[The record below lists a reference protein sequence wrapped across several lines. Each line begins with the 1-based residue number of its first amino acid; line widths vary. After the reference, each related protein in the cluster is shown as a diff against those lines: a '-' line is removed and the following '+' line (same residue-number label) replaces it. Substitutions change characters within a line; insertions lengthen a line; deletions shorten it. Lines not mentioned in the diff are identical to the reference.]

1 MTDSECE
8 RVDVLLPE
16 VALGTA
22 GATERAQ
29 VLRHAFGCERCR
41 AALRQASEDADQ
53 LVLLV
58 PAADPPPGFE
68 SRVLAAVGELVMAPR
83 LPAQPHGRSK
93 ALALRLA
100 VAACLLLAGG
110 LLIPVLPL
118 VHRLSGSSGPHRA
131 ETRQAAF
138 LDPQGQQVGASLLVN
153 GRRVFV
159 SFTITEAPAQSY
171 RVMLDT
177 VHGRAIGVG
186 TVHSVGGVCTWAQM
200 VDAHLVDVAALR
212 LIPMRGGV
220 TYTSRLATN

>member
-8 RVDVLLPE
+8 RVDALVPE

-22 GATERAQ
+22 GAAERAQ
-29 VLRHAFGCERCR
+29 VLRHALGCERCR

-58 PAADPPPGFE
+58 PAADPAPGFE
-68 SRVLAAVGELVMAPR
+68 SRVLAAVGEPAAVPR
-83 LPAQPHGRSK
+83 LPTQPCRRSR

-100 VAACLLLAGG
+100 VAACLLLVGG
-110 LLIPVLPL
+110 LLVPALPFG
-118 VHRLSGSSGPHRA
+118 HRLGGSPGQQRT

-153 GRRVFV
+153 GHRVFV

-177 VHGRAIGVG
+177 VDGRAIAAG
-186 TVHSVGGVCTWAQM
+186 TVHSVGGVCTWARM

-220 TYTSRLATN
+220 TYTSRLAAT